1 MTTIREPSQKRSIET
16 KRKIIEAG
24 YNLFAKY
31 GYYKINTA
39 QIAKEAG
46 VSTGIVYGYFNNKK
60 DILKEVISDY
70 IKKTYNPIFDL
81 LDKIKRDEDIVFLIN
96 HILNLAEEIH
106 KENCDIHRELSAV
119 SQADED
125 ISSTFINLEDEVT
138 IRFVEQLNFQGYK
151 NVNSENI
158 HLAMNIIESYV
169 HEAVYDKHS
178 YIDYSKLKEQ
188 VIKIIKFMFD

>member
-70 IKKTYNPIFDL
+70 IKKTYNQIFDL